1 MASPLQTDAA
11 TEPRLVAAM
20 PDETPELNQPLAR
33 ALVRLIQRAA
43 NRSTDTPGDSHT
55 TPLAS

>member
-1 MASPLQTDAA
+1 MTSPLQTDAA
-11 TEPRLVAAM
+11 TEPLLVAAM

-33 ALVRLIQRAA
+33 ALVRLIRRAA
-43 NRSTDTPGDSHT
+43 NRSTDAPGDSHT